1 MKETGKIMKEI
12 KSLTLTGGKKEVVDA
27 KESSR
32 YPPIHDQID
41 TPTDFSMAERKWQ
54 QRRWKQVTER
64 SRAEMSDAGGEVGG
78 KSQHKPATERAGKPS
93 SPHNH

>member
-1 MKETGKIMKEI
+1 MP
-12 KSLTLTGGKKEVVDA
+12 KK
-27 KESSR
+27 SSR

-64 SRAEMSDAGGEVGG
+64 SRAEMSVEVELVG
-78 KSQHKPATERAGKPS
+78 KASTNRPQNGLENRAR
-93 SPHNH
+93 HNH